1 MKRVWIGVLLC
12 AALLCGCRRSE
23 PVQLQS
29 REEAPETEQTPVS
42 VEPAEEDDRELAGE
56 CAAAYRAITE
66 DLMFLVSVEGTD
78 GSSSALDM
86 TPDNA
91 AMARGREAA
100 FSMEFQWREAEEEDW
115 LAQTEAQ
122 GDLLTLADSDSQTR
136 IQCRTESDVI
146 SWRMG
151 GGAARYAVVTD
162 VSAEPLE
169 SHRFSKLLLDLAE
182 DEVERQAWA
191 QTVSGTFAPAGK
203 MAETVAAW
211 YRELP
216 GWVSWKPLDMAVERV
231 ELYDTYEGEPQQ
243 LCCNMLFRVKV
254 DDPESVDMTP
264 WQVGDG
270 LREMDEDGYHLWS
283 TTLRMERN
291 TGGVWRVAEK
301 DIGGVFVELP
311 FDWESAT
318 LEQLTEAF
326 FLSGGE
332 TNRRRIPDR
341 ILELPEEELARL
353 SELLKVRSEMEI
365 KLLCGALG
373 NRVKEGGSRE
383 WTLEKLQ
390 PVMGA
395 FDIYLDA

>member
-1 MKRVWIGVLLC
+1 MKRVWVGILLC
-12 AALLCGCRRSE
+12 AVLLCGCRKTESVQPQRQQEE
-23 PVQLQS
+23 PV
-29 REEAPETEQTPVS
+29 TEQAPIS
-42 VEPAEEDDRELAGE
+42 AEQPEEGGGELAGE

-66 DLMFLVSVEGTD
+66 DLMFLISVEGTD

-91 AMARGREAA
+91 AMARGREAVFA
-100 FSMEFQWREAEEEDW
+100 ETFRWDEAAEEDW
-115 LAQTEAQ
+115 LAQTEEQ
-122 GDLLTLADSDSQTR
+122 GHLLTLADSDSQTR

-146 SWRMG
+146 CWRMG
-151 GGAARYAVVTD
+151 GGAVRYAEVTD
-162 VSAEPLE
+162 VGAE

-182 DEVERQAWA
+182 DELERQAWS

-203 MAETVAAW
+203 MAEAIAAW

-216 GWVSWKPLDMAVERV
+216 GWVSWKPLDMKVERV
-231 ELYDTYEGEPQQ
+231 ELYDTYEGMPRQ
-243 LCCNMLFRVKV
+243 LCCNMLFRVKA

-270 LREMDEDGYHLWS
+270 LRERDEDGYWLWS
-283 TTLRMERN
+283 TTVRMERDDA
-291 TGGVWRVAEK
+291 GVWRVAEK

-311 FDWESAT
+311 FDWDHAT
-318 LEQLTEAF
+318 LEQLVEAF

-341 ILELPEEELARL
+341 LLELPEEELARL
-353 SELLKVRSEMEI
+353 PELLKVRSEMEV

-373 NRVKEGGSRE
+373 NRVKEGNSP
-383 WTLEKLQ
+383 WTIETLQ